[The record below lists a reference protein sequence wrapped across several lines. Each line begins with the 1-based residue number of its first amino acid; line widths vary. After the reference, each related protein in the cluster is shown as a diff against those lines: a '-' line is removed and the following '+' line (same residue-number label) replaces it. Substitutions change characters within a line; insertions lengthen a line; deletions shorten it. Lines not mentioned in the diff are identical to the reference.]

1 GVVVDVVDPLAAA
14 LGIDVQ
20 KMQGQLGNVF
30 TPFPQGRNPDV
41 DDFEPVIQVFAEA
54 ALANELFEILMSG
67 RDNAHVHLER
77 LAGADALESLF
88 LQHAEQLGLDF
99 KRNIANFVQEEGAPI
114 RQFESPNLVFM
125 RARESSLDVAKQLA
139 FQESRRQS
147 GAMNFDESLVAPR
160 AVGVQGAGEKF
171 FAGATFT
178 ADQNGGL

>member
-1 GVVVDVVDPLAAA
+1 MKKVLC
-14 LGIDVQ
+14 
-20 KMQGQLGNVF
+20 QLGNIL
-30 TPFPQGRNPDV
+30 TPFPQRRNPDV

-54 ALANELFEILMSG
+54 ALANELFKILMSG
-67 RDNAHVHLER
+67 RDDAHVHLER

-99 KRNIANFVQEEGAPI
+99 KRNIANLVQEERASI
-114 RQFESPNLVFM
+114 RQLEPPDLVFM

-139 FQESRRQS
+139 LQESRRQG

-160 AVGVQGAGEKF
+160 AVGMQGAGEKF

-178 ADQNGGL
+178 ANQNG